1 MYNRFLILQSH
12 SFCVTSCS
20 CCFWGI
26 LEMHQQEH
34 RVIKGWFPENP
45 KRHGYYD
52 SKDCVK
58 HTAKLVN
65 YSAPTKCPASRSLRL
80 RSHSTAQL
88 SACAASPAR
97 ILIKNAYIS
106 SLNRALSMNKKQ
118 KMQVALIIIAA
129 ILIVIW
135 FVLPGSIET
144 RILGVI
150 SNALLILS
158 MVLSYR
164 AEEKNKKKTE

>member
-1 MYNRFLILQSH
+1 MSLKPTYKQNYELAVGQ
-12 SFCVTSCS
+12 
-20 CCFWGI
+20 
-26 LEMHQQEH
+26 
-34 RVIKGWFPENP
+34 
-45 KRHGYYD
+45 YD
-52 SKDCVK
+52 LYVLFIEQ
-58 HTAKLVN
+58 A
-65 YSAPTKCPASRSLRL
+65 YRL
-80 RSHSTAQL
+80 
-88 SACAASPAR
+88 
-97 ILIKNAYIS
+97 
-106 SLNRALSMNKKQ
+106 MNKKQ

>member
-1 MYNRFLILQSH
+1 
-12 SFCVTSCS
+12 
-20 CCFWGI
+20 
-26 LEMHQQEH
+26 
-34 RVIKGWFPENP
+34 
-45 KRHGYYD
+45 
-52 SKDCVK
+52 
-58 HTAKLVN
+58 
-65 YSAPTKCPASRSLRL
+65 
-80 RSHSTAQL
+80 
-88 SACAASPAR
+88 
-97 ILIKNAYIS
+97 
-106 SLNRALSMNKKQ
+106 MNKKQ
-118 KMQVALIIIAA
+118 KLQVALIIIAV